1 MAKKIERKALT
12 LSTMA
17 KQFSDEEEA
26 YKYVEKTRWANGV
39 VCPHCGSIDRAYY
52 LEPQNGTRTTR
63 TGRKTYRR
71 VWKCAE
77 CHEQFSALVGTI
89 FEDSKIPLSKWL
101 LAVLEISADKNGVS
115 SMELSRKLGITQKS
129 AWFMAHRIRYAQ
141 NGFPLSE
148 MLKGT
153 VEVDETYI
161 GGKAR
166 NMHRARREQ
175 VIQGRGTV
183 GKVPVFSMVERG
195 GEVRS
200 QVLGVIDGE
209 SVRQPLKENVDAK
222 ATLNTDTSPVYNSV
236 GKEFATHETVDHA
249 REEYVR
255 GAAHINTAEGYFS
268 QLKRSID
275 GTHHHVSEKHLPRY
289 LAEFDFRY
297 STRKDEDGTRIEK
310 TIKRVA
316 GKRLTYKEII
326 SWS

>member
-1 MAKKIERKALT
+1 MPKKIERKTLT
-12 LSTMA
+12 LSAIA

-26 YKYVEKTRWANGV
+26 YKYVEKTRWVNGV
-39 VCPHCGSIDRAYY
+39 VCPHCGSIDHAHY
-52 LEPQNGTRTTR
+52 LEPQNGTRMTR

-71 VWKCAE
+71 VWKCAD
-77 CHEQFSALVGTI
+77 CHEQFSVLVGTI

-101 LAVLEISADKNGVS
+101 LAVQEITSDKNGVS
-115 SMELSRKLGITQKS
+115 SMELSRKLGVTQKS

-153 VEVDETYI
+153 VEADETYI

-166 NMHRARREQ
+166 NMHRAKREQ

-183 GKVPVFSMVERG
+183 GKTAVLAMVERG
-195 GEVRS
+195 GDARS
-200 QVLGVIDGE
+200 QALTDVNSDTVK
-209 SVRQPLKENVDAK
+209 QPIAANVDK
-222 ATLNTDTSPVYNSV
+222 YATLNTDTSPVYNKV
-236 GKEFATHETVDHA
+236 GKEFAKHEKVDHA
-249 REEYVR
+249 KEEYVR

-275 GTHHHVSEKHLPRY
+275 GTHHHVSGKHLPRY

-297 STRKDEDGTRIEK
+297 STRKDEDGIQFEK
-310 TIKRVA
+310 TIKRIA

-326 SWS
+326 SGS